1 VLTQPSDKIKTGK
14 DIPVEIR
21 NPQELLT
28 YLKKKTV
35 SGVVSGFYPG
45 FDVVPH
51 DLVTEAIALDVRASL
66 KPFHVSATQNYST
79 KFSCAK
85 ASEKSH
91 RSLGEGGP
99 PNERFEAK

>member
-1 VLTQPSDKIKTGK
+1 MLTQPSDKIKTGK

-28 YLKKKTV
+28 YLKKKL
-35 SGVVSGFYPG
+35 SVVRCRVFYPG

-66 KPFHVSATQNYST
+66 KPFHVSATQKLFYE
-79 KFSCAK
+79 
-85 ASEKSH
+85 AS
-91 RSLGEGGP
+91 
-99 PNERFEAK
+99 NESFEAK